1 MTADEREIARK
12 ITSYLDAGA
21 AGLKPGTIHR
31 LGRAREAALARL
43 AEPRHAEVFALAG
56 TGGAAG
62 GTRPFYARASVW
74 VGVVLIAAAV
84 FGWQQYRVWQTI
96 HEAEEIDA
104 QLLASDLPYDAYLDR
119 GFQNWLKT
127 AAQH

>member
-12 ITSYLDAGA
+12 IRGYLDAGA
-21 AGLKPGTIHR
+21 AGLTSGTLHR

-43 AEPRHAEVFALAG
+43 ADPRRAGELVLAG
-56 TGGAAG
+56 AGGTSG
-62 GTRPFYARASVW
+62 GTRPFYTQARVW
-74 VGVVLIAAAV
+74 VGVALIALAA

-96 HEAEEIDA
+96 EEAEEIDT
-104 QLLASDLPYDAYLDR
+104 QLLASDLPYNAYLDR